1 MLGSSVA
8 NKPEKEDPMKLI
20 KFFVPALLM
29 MILVMLPALALAESD
44 EDFPPD
50 DCPPPPPPHHEG
62 MMDDMMAQV
71 DLIDA
76 QEQLLETMK
85 EAMHAHMKA
94 VHEQADDPSPEEF
107 HAMHDKMMNMHRL
120 FGDELK
126 KDSPDFTAVGTKV
139 KKAYDG
145 TQTASFNKMVEAM
158 VAFHASLTAEQREI
172 LVDNMPQPPQK
183 PHER

>member
-1 MLGSSVA
+1 M
-8 NKPEKEDPMKLI
+8 KPI
-20 KFFVPALLM
+20 KFIVPALLM
-29 MILVMLPALALAESD
+29 LILVMLPTLALAERG
-44 EDFPPD
+44 EELPPD
-50 DCPPPPPPHHEG
+50 DCPPPPPPHHAG

-71 DLIDA
+71 DLTDA

-85 EAMHAHMKA
+85 DAMHAHMKA
-94 VHEQADDPSPEEF
+94 VHEELDDPSPEEF

-126 KDSPDFTAVGTKV
+126 KDSPDFAAVGVKV

-145 TQTASFNKMVEAM
+145 DQSASFNKMVEAM
-158 VAFHASLTAEQREI
+158 VAFHASLTAEQREL
-172 LVDNMPQPPQK
+172 LVDNMPPLPRK